1 MRGGAKEGAH
11 GAGWRGGAPAQPW
24 PRRRIRRTCACAS
37 GGAVAVSWGG
47 RQDLH
52 VPRHVRAWC
61 AACAGWACATRRKRT
76 TVRRVQAREGGRW
89 HGWATGHRAQCSRSK
104 RAPCYGTCS
113 RAMGGVFER
122 AVSKGGSRLARDAC
136 LGEHTFESEPA
147 CLLRFKAA
155 TSAYRV
161 VAQRYAARSGACR
174 VRPACSTP
182 TSRARAMARR
192 RASGRM
198 KEAHDAGKLCGAHA
212 GKAGERASGP

>member
-1 MRGGAKEGAH
+1 MAGQKGAH

-89 HGWATGHRAQCSRSK
+89 HGRVTGHRAQCSRSR

-122 AVSKGGSRLARDAC
+122 AVSKRGSRLASDAC
-136 LGEHTFESEPA
+136 FGEHTLESVIAPI
-147 CLLRFKAA
+147 
-155 TSAYRV
+155 
-161 VAQRYAARSGACR
+161 
-174 VRPACSTP
+174 VREGGDGSSSPCAS
-182 TSRARAMARR
+182 SARR
-192 RASGRM
+192 LPASLWGFAGMSVESTRRQAVARPTAGHSEQPEAVGRDM
-198 KEAHDAGKLCGAHA
+198 GRGVLALGG
-212 GKAGERASGP
+212 